1 MQKYKV
7 GDFVVFNNKYATVIG
22 IINDSENSECMYDL
36 YYFQKQEGE
45 HYWAVPI
52 RWVDE
57 VSRLPTPTERLLYG
71 NKV

>member
-7 GDFVVFNNKYATVIG
+7 GDFIVFDNKYATVIS
-22 IINDSENSECMYDL
+22 IVDDNNSESMYEL
-36 YYFQKQEGE
+36 YYIQKQADE

-57 VSRLPTPTERLLYG
+57 ASRLPTATERLLYG